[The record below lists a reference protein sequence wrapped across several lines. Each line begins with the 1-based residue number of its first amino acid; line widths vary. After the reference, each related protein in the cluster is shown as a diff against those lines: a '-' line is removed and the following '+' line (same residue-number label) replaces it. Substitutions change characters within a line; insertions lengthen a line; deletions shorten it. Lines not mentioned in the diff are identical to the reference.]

1 MGYFA
6 DIQRTVCRIPLGKV
20 ATYGDVA
27 RAAGHPG
34 TARQVAWALHNAD
47 VRGIPWQRVLGSGGR
62 ILLPGRAGELQR
74 ELLEQEHV
82 KFVGERAD
90 MERCTFRFPAAGK
103 LHGRRTSPK
112 RAGKESAESKSSTR
126 KTQGKS

>member
-1 MGYFA
+1 MGYFD
-6 DIQRTVCRIPLGKV
+6 DIQRTVCRIPFGKV

-47 VRGIPWQRVLGSGGR
+47 ARGIPWQRVLGSGGR

-74 ELLEQEHV
+74 ELLVWEKV
-82 KFVGERAD
+82 KFVGERVD
-90 MERCTFRFPAAGK
+90 MKRCAFRFK
-103 LHGRRTSPK
+103 
-112 RAGKESAESKSSTR
+112 TR
-126 KTQGKS
+126 